1 MRSHDT
7 GPKMCETVT
16 LTGTIWKWFL
26 NGARWKRNSSR
37 CRVNIKFVTFWLHF
51 SAQPPVSQNS
61 NQLNCFLCYFLC
73 PFWKVWGLSG
83 LMQTCQQILTT
94 SCEYT
99 RAADIFSCQNRVNIL
114 VLNQL
119 RTIVPRKFTRR
130 SWVRCLFRI
139 SDFTQGQSVNLSP
152 PVYWVL
158 TSLGNLILT
167 AFWKPEYHWNKRRYR
182 QGEYANLI
190 NCKSN

>member
-1 MRSHDT
+1 MRSHNT

-37 CRVNIKFVTFWLHF
+37 CRVNTKYVTFWLHF

-83 LMQTCQQILTT
+83 LMLTCQQILTT

-99 RAADIFSCQNRVNIL
+99 RDADIFSCQNRVNIL
-114 VLNQL
+114 VLNA
-119 RTIVPRKFTRR
+119 IKAIKGP
-130 SWVRCLFRI
+130 
-139 SDFTQGQSVNLSP
+139 
-152 PVYWVL
+152 
-158 TSLGNLILT
+158 SLGRSSSSVVGDVRRVQSSALGKISK
-167 AFWKPEYHWNKRRYR
+167 WRKRSFKRSISR
-182 QGEYANLI
+182 A
-190 NCKSN
+190 SNVSIYLYYLSIYSIF

>member
-37 CRVNIKFVTFWLHF
+37 CRVNTKYVTFWLHF
-51 SAQPPVSQNS
+51 SAFA
-61 NQLNCFLCYFLC
+61 FLKSLRFKWTHANLLTALC
-73 PFWKVWGLSG
+73 
-83 LMQTCQQILTT
+83 
-94 SCEYT
+94 EHT

-119 RTIVPRKFTRR
+119 RTIVPRLFTRR
-130 SWVRCLFRI
+130 SWVRRLFRI
-139 SDFTQGQSVNLSP
+139 SDFSQGQSVNLSP

-167 AFWKPEYHWNKRRYR
+167 AFWKPEYHWNKRRYW